1 MRLNELVARDLSD
14 YAIPEPVRNQQLE
27 TNINA
32 HIRGYTRIRTHITT
46 KASAQASALDPCSAI
61 HLRRCFMESL
71 QPCSAIHDY
80 YPILSSRRCY
90 FRAYYPRRL
99 CMGLASRM
107 QPHYRCAS
115 TSKLELTWHPNPSKG
130 RRCL

>member
-14 YAIPEPVRNQQLE
+14 YAIPELVRNQQLE

-61 HLRRCFMESL
+61 HLRRCVMESL
-71 QPCSAIHDY
+71 QPCSAIPTIIQY
-80 YPILSSRRCY
+80 YRHADAIIGLIIRAGCVWGSLRACSRTTVALPPQSLSSLGIPIL
-90 FRAYYPRRL
+90 
-99 CMGLASRM
+99 
-107 QPHYRCAS
+107 
-115 TSKLELTWHPNPSKG
+115 
-130 RRCL
+130 